1 MEVALPASVD
11 FSRRQPELPDSTTST
26 LMSISPNNGLSF
38 VPGQQITW
46 DLPSRSGLFLDGK
59 SVFVRYKLNVVTV
72 GATAP
77 VIRRKPVYT
86 SFARLDEYVGGTI
99 VNSVSQ
105 YNQVANMVIDTNY
118 SIADVFG
125 QGPCWGINGASVV
138 TNAFFDVDSAACNT
152 GAAASTDFFLAAP
165 LVCSFLQG
173 TDKLFPTGLAP
184 SVRIQLT
191 VDTLANIFTDA
202 AQVTSMTISSP
213 ELCFNVIDMGSQ
225 VESMVASSAPQL
237 FIKTRGWANGT
248 QGMPATSANSMSLIY
263 NHRYSS
269 IENLYFLSTS
279 SATAKAVNLWGDSFN
294 PLGINTADGQIQA
307 IIGQSQY
314 PQQPIRNQTGGRGS
328 ILQYLRECVGTIM
341 DQRNT
346 MCIQKTNFEQYAG
359 DATATTVD
367 EKVAKVI
374 IGFPLSRLNAASP
387 YQQTSLLAGVNAQQT
402 PITIQLTAGTAF
414 NSNMVFNLIAEYS
427 QLIVL
432 DPATRQVS
440 VIN

>member
-1 MEVALPASVD
+1 MEIALPASVD
-11 FSRRQPELPDSTTST
+11 FSRRVPELPASSSSTN
-26 LMSISPNNGLSF
+26 MSVSPNNGISF
-38 VPGQQITW
+38 GPGQQITW

-59 SVFVRYKLNVVTV
+59 SLFVRFKLNVITV
-72 GATAP
+72 GAVAP

-86 SFARLDEYVGGTI
+86 VFNRLDEYVGGSI

-105 YNQVANMVIDTNY
+105 YNQVANMVIDTQY
-118 SIADVFG
+118 SVADVLG
-125 QGPCWGINGASVV
+125 QSACWGINGAATL
-138 TNAFFDVDSAACNT
+138 TNNFFDVDSAACT
-152 GAAASTDFFLAAP
+152 AGAASSTDFFLAAP
-165 LVCSFLQG
+165 LVCSFLHG
-173 TDKLFPTGLAP
+173 SDKLFPAGLAP

-191 VDTLANIFTDA
+191 VDTLTNIFTDA

-213 ELCFNVIDMGSQ
+213 ELCFSAVDMGPQ
-225 VESMVASSAPQL
+225 VESMVAGSAPQL
-237 FIKTRGWANGT
+237 FFKTRGWANGT
-248 QGMPATSANSMSLIY
+248 QGMPAGSGNTMSLIY

-294 PLGINTADGQIQA
+294 PLGINTSDGQIQA

-328 ILQYLRECVGTIM
+328 IFQYLRECVGTIM

-346 MCIQKTNFEQYAG
+346 MSIQKTNFEQYAG
-359 DATATTVD
+359 DATASNVD

-374 IGFPLSRLNAASP
+374 IGFPLSRLNPPSP
-387 YQQTSLLAGVNAQQT
+387 YQQTSLLAGVDAQQT
-402 PITIQLTAGTAF
+402 PITVQLTAGTAF
-414 NSNMVFNLIAEYS
+414 NSNMIFNLIAEYS

-432 DPATRQVS
+432 DPATKQVS